1 MEKYITKEGLEKLK
15 KELEDLE
22 INKRREIA
30 KRLQEAAAMGDLS
43 DNAQYQE
50 TRREQSFLEGRILE
64 LKNIV
69 RNAKIIEKDETK
81 NGLIKVGSSISL
93 KVDGLKQNLIIIGE
107 SESRPLEGKISYQSP
122 LGKSLLEKKK
132 GDIFE
137 FEAPGGTIKVEILKV
152 EKD

>member
-1 MEKYITKEGLEKLK
+1 MEKYITREGLEKLK

-64 LKNIV
+64 LKNII
-69 RNAKIIEKDETK
+69 RNAKIIKKDETK
-81 NGLIKVGSSISL
+81 NGLIKIGSSASL
-93 KVDGLKQNLIIIGE
+93 KVDGLEQKLMIIGE

-122 LGKSLLEKKK
+122 LGRSLLEKKE

-152 EKD
+152 EEG